1 MQNHILES
9 TKKTVGGVKDQ
20 VASFKEAH
28 LKIVVNKPCYSRVKK
43 LSKPNTLKQPEENI
57 IKSIRSLFKLKK

>member
-9 TKKTVGGVKDQ
+9 TRKTVGGVKDQ
-20 VASFKEAH
+20 VVSFKQGH
-28 LKIVVNKPCYSRVKK
+28 LKIVVNKPCNSTVKK
-43 LSKPNTLKQPEENI
+43 LSKPNTLKQSEENI